1 MYFFFFDNIN
11 IVSVL
16 AIINIYRGHKK
27 HCFFRDGI
35 SERYFREVFQNV
47 KHEISQ
53 DVVSILY
60 ISSMVPFPFAS
71 L

>member
-1 MYFFFFDNIN
+1 MYFFFLDNIN
-11 IVSVL
+11 IISVL

-27 HCFFRDGI
+27 HCFFSR
-35 SERYFREVFQNV
+35 SVFQNV